1 MAEKQEVSPDI
12 VGQKRYK
19 QLADIVRFYA
29 EGRDTFTIVETG
41 TWNGGRAIEMA
52 LAAFEKVDTVH
63 YNDDLFEEATEET
76 DKLELNIKAHN
87 ATEAVGHRLAEFTVK
102 MKEQGKNFTH
112 TLHAVIQKKQ

>member
-1 MAEKQEVSPDI
+1 
-12 VGQKRYK
+12 
-19 QLADIVRFYA
+19 
-29 EGRDTFTIVETG
+29 
-41 TWNGGRAIEMA
+41 MA

-63 YNDDLFEEATEET
+63 YRGFDLFEEATEET

-112 TLHAVIQKKQ
+112 TAAVIQKKQ